1 MKRVLLLIVI
11 FLMIGCTNN
20 KKLYLTDKYY
30 NNGDFISVKA
40 DDIKDNETYIL
51 YTYNNFCA
59 LPIHCETIFK
69 EVLEK
74 NKIDALS
81 IPFEDFKNTSYYK
94 EVKYAP
100 SVLIIDNGKIVSYL
114 DANKDEDLEKYQDTT
129 KFLEWLKEYIYLE
142 KNG

>member
-1 MKRVLLLIVI
+1 MKRVLLLIVM

-20 KKLYLTDKYY
+20 KKIYLTDKYY

-40 DDIKDNETYIL
+40 NDIKDNESYIL

>member
-1 MKRVLLLIVI
+1 
-11 FLMIGCTNN
+11 MIGCTNN
-20 KKLYLTDKYY
+20 KKIYLTDKYY

-40 DDIKDNETYIL
+40 NDIKDNETYIL

-81 IPFEDFKNTSYYK
+81 IPFEDFKNTSFYK
-94 EVKYAP
+94 KVKYAP
-100 SVLIIDNGKIVSYL
+100 SVLIIDNGEIVSYL